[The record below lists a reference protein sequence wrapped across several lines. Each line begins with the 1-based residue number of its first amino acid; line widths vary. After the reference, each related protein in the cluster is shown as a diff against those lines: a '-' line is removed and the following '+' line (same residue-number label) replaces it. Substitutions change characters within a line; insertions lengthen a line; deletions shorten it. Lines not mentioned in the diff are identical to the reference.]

1 MKEYPKPIKLP
12 SSVKKARK
20 NRTEEIVSSAKRGVF
35 IRLAIIT
42 AEFLGFF
49 VFGSVSLLA
58 DALAS
63 FVDVISTFF
72 LILFV
77 KLADRPPD
85 KNHPFGHGRFEPL
98 IGMQLGLFLSILG
111 GGMFFQQLFQI
122 SKETG
127 EEAIESYVWV
137 IPVMAVLLLEIC
149 YRFMMITAKK
159 QNSPALAADALHYR
173 VDAATSFMAA
183 VALILGASFPT
194 LSLVFDHIGA
204 IVIALMMIVTGLI
217 AAWKNINQLIDR
229 SPDKKYFD
237 LVKKSSL
244 KIDGV
249 RGTEKIRIQ
258 QYGPDAHVNIDIEVD
273 PNLSV
278 DEAHKISQEVRI
290 EIQKDWPAV
299 RDVIVHIEPYYPND
313 H

>member
-1 MKEYPKPIKLP
+1 MKEYPKRIKLP
-12 SSVKKARK
+12 NSVEEARK
-20 NRTEEIVSSAKRGVF
+20 NRTEEIVSSAKNGLF
-35 IRLAIIT
+35 IRLAII
-42 AEFLGFF
+42 ASEFLGFA
-49 VFGSVSLLA
+49 VFGSVALLA

-98 IGMQLGLFLSILG
+98 IGMQLGLFLSVLG
-111 GGMFFQQLFQI
+111 GGMFFQQIIQI
-122 SKETG
+122 SAETRK
-127 EEAIESYVWV
+127 EAIESYVWI
-137 IPVMAVLLLEIC
+137 IPVMAVILLEIC
-149 YRFMMITAKK
+149 YRFMMRTAKK
-159 QNSPALAADALHYR
+159 QNSPALAADAVHYR
-173 VDAATSFMAA
+173 IDAATSLMAA
-183 VALILGASFPT
+183 VALILGASFPSS
-194 LSLVFDHIGA
+194 SLALDHIGA
-204 IVIALMMIVTGLI
+204 IVISVMMVVTGLI

-229 SPDKKYFD
+229 SPNEEYFD
-237 LVKKSSL
+237 LVKESSL

-258 QYGPDAHVNIDIEVD
+258 QYGPDAHINIDIEVD
-273 PNLSV
+273 PYLSV
-278 DEAHKISQEVRI
+278 DEAHKISQMVRI

>member
-1 MKEYPKPIKLP
+1 MKEYPKRLTLP
-12 SSVKKARK
+12 QSVKEARK
-20 NRTEEIVSSAKRGVF
+20 NRTEEIVSSAKSGLFV
-35 IRLAIIT
+35 RLTIIAT
-42 AEFLGFF
+42 EFLGFA
-49 VFGSVSLLA
+49 VFGSVALLA

-63 FVDVISTFF
+63 LVDVVSTFF

-77 KLADRPPD
+77 KLADKPPD

-111 GGMFFQQLFQI
+111 GGMFFQQIFQI
-122 SKETG
+122 SHETG
-127 EEAIESYVWV
+127 KEAIESYVWI
-137 IPVMAVLLLEIC
+137 IPVMAVMLLEIC
-149 YRFMMITAKK
+149 YRFMIRTAKK
-159 QNSPALAADALHYR
+159 QNSPALAADAVHYR
-173 VDAATSFMAA
+173 IDAATSLMAA
-183 VALILGASFPT
+183 VALILGASFPY

-229 SPDKKYFD
+229 SPSNDYFD
-237 LVKKSSL
+237 IVKASSL

-258 QYGPDAHVNIDIEVD
+258 QYGPDAHINIDIEVD
-273 PNLSV
+273 PYLSV
-278 DEAHKISQEVRI
+278 DEAHKISQKVRI